1 MANDIKVGPFSIG
14 TVIALVGAIL
24 GIIAVFLAWFDYSE
38 TTILGTFKHTITGMG
53 FLSEDGIADGFY
65 KYCPLIA
72 FILAIVAAVLNV
84 LPVLNVKIEG
94 KVVNIASIVL
104 GVVMIVLVVVWGTAK
119 LVSGLN
125 MTGFD
130 HTGIGAW
137 LMIAGGVLAAAGG
150 AANMFLKN

>member
-53 FLSEDGIADGFY
+53 FLSESNIADGFY

-72 FILAIVAAVLNV
+72 FILAIVVAVLNI
-84 LPVLNVKIEG
+84 LPLLK
-94 KVVNIASIVL
+94 VNIDAKIINIGSIVL
-104 GVVMIVLVVVWGTAK
+104 GLVMIVLVVIWGTAK
-119 LVSGLN
+119 IISGLDT
-125 MTGFD
+125 TGFSY
-130 HTGIGAW
+130 TGIGAW

>member
-1 MANDIKVGPFSIG
+1 MANDIKVGPFSLG
-14 TVIALVGAIL
+14 TVIALVGALL

-38 TTILGTFKHTITGMG
+38 TTIIGTFKYSITGMG
-53 FLSEDGIADGFY
+53 FLSEEGIADGFY

-72 FILAIVAAVLNV
+72 FILAIAVAVLNV

-104 GVVMIVLVVVWGTAK
+104 GVVMIVLIVVWGTAK
-119 LVSGLN
+119 IISGLD

-150 AANMFLKN
+150 AANIFIKN